1 MDLFLT
7 GAVDFCKG
15 TANIWQIIGWVLLVF
30 KIVIPVLLIIF
41 GMIDLGK
48 AVIASKSD
56 EVKKATSSLAMRAV
70 AAVAIFLIPT
80 IIGFVMSFV
89 SDFKDSGAQ
98 ADFNVCKN
106 CITRPNGTDCA
117 NLAKE
122 AWK

>member
-7 GAVDFCKG
+7 AAVNFCKG
-15 TANIWQIIGWVLLVF
+15 TANIWQIVGWVLLIF

-80 IIGFVMSFV
+80 IIGFVMGFV
-89 SDFKDSGAQ
+89 SDFKDSGAKE
-98 ADFNVCKN
+98 DFNVCKS
-106 CITRPNGTDCA
+106 CITRPNGDCA
-117 NLAKE
+117 NWAKE